1 MLERQENRCCRQR
14 KSNQAVSGREERRR
28 RNMKHMFR
36 TWFLSVTSIAALLA
50 LAAATFA
57 WFTSNRAVST
67 SVATARSGEETLELQ
82 ISSRGGSGFQSMDTA
97 AIQQVNQT
105 SATYLMPVSTADLV
119 NFVYVPLT
127 VNGNASTFEAVKE
140 EKYYYHGRVYL
151 RAQGT
156 GWPQGTKMNLYL
168 DQTDGLLGTNSDG
181 KMLSAARLGLMFDGD
196 ASTAAILRLTEEEL
210 SSSKQAYNTV
220 INGKTLGK
228 NQVLSSKNNN
238 VQAVTD
244 PSVSVADYTISF
256 GNEDVQVPSR
266 PLLSMEL
273 NKVYTV
279 DVYFYLEGCD
289 PDCSDAI
296 DFQQADLHLAF
307 YGMVEEVT
315 G

>member
-1 MLERQENRCCRQR
+1 
-14 KSNQAVSGREERRR
+14 
-28 RNMKHMFR
+28 MKHMFR

-50 LAAATFA
+50 LAAATYA

-82 ISSRGGSGFQSMDTA
+82 ISSRGGSGFQSMDTV

-119 NFVYVPLT
+119 NFVYVPMT
-127 VNGNASTFEAVKE
+127 VNGNASTFEEVKE

-156 GWPQGTKMNLYL
+156 GWPQGTRMNLYL
-168 DQTDGLLGTNSDG
+168 DQTDGLLGTNTDG

-196 ASTAAILRLTEEEL
+196 ASTAAIFRLTEEGL
-210 SSSKQAYNTV
+210 GRKQVYNTV

-228 NQVLSSKNNN
+228 NQVLSSKNHT
-238 VQAVTD
+238 VQVVTD
-244 PSVSVADYTISF
+244 PSVSVADYTVSF
-256 GNEDVQVPSR
+256 GSEDIQIPEKA
-266 PLLSMEL
+266 LLSMEL
-273 NKVYTV
+273 NKVYAV

>member
-1 MLERQENRCCRQR
+1 
-14 KSNQAVSGREERRR
+14 
-28 RNMKHMFR
+28 MKHMFR

-50 LAAATFA
+50 LAAATYA

-119 NFVYVPLT
+119 NFVYVPMT
-127 VNGNASTFEAVKE
+127 VNGNASTFEEVKE

-168 DQTDGLLGTNSDG
+168 DQTDGLLGTNTNG

-210 SSSKQAYNTV
+210 GSKQVYNTV

-228 NQVLSSKNNN
+228 NQVLSSKNHT

-244 PSVSVADYTISF
+244 PSVSVADYTVSF
-256 GNEDVQVPSR
+256 GSEDIQIPETA
-266 PLLSMEL
+266 LLSMEL

-307 YGMVEEVT
+307 YGMVEEGT

>member
-1 MLERQENRCCRQR
+1 
-14 KSNQAVSGREERRR
+14 
-28 RNMKHMFR
+28 MKHMFR

-50 LAAATFA
+50 LAAATYA

-119 NFVYVPLT
+119 NFVYVPMT
-127 VNGNASTFEAVKE
+127 VNGNASTFEEVKE

-156 GWPQGTKMNLYL
+156 GWTQGTRMNLYL
-168 DQTDGLLGTNSDG
+168 DQTDGLLGTNTDG

-210 SSSKQAYNTV
+210 GSKQVYNTV

-228 NQVLSSKNNN
+228 NQVLSSKNHT

-244 PSVSVADYTISF
+244 PSVSVADYTVSF
-256 GNEDVQVPSR
+256 GSEDIQIPETA
-266 PLLSMEL
+266 LLSMEL

>member
-1 MLERQENRCCRQR
+1 
-14 KSNQAVSGREERRR
+14 
-28 RNMKHMFR
+28 MKHMFR

-50 LAAATFA
+50 LAAATYA

-67 SVATARSGEETLELQ
+67 SVATARSSEETLELQ

-119 NFVYVPLT
+119 NFVYVPMT
-127 VNGNASTFEAVKE
+127 VNGNASTFEEVKE

-156 GWPQGTKMNLYL
+156 GWTQGTRMNLYL
-168 DQTDGLLGTNSDG
+168 DQTDGLLGTNTDG

-210 SSSKQAYNTV
+210 GSKQVYNTV

-228 NQVLSSKNNN
+228 NQVLSSKNHT

-244 PSVSVADYTISF
+244 PSVSVADYTVSF
-256 GNEDVQVPSR
+256 GSEDIQIPETA
-266 PLLSMEL
+266 LLSMEL

>member
-1 MLERQENRCCRQR
+1 
-14 KSNQAVSGREERRR
+14 
-28 RNMKHMFR
+28 MKHMFR

-82 ISSRGGSGFQSMDTA
+82 ISSRGGSGFQSMDTV

-105 SATYLMPVSTADLV
+105 STTYLMPVSTADLV
-119 NFVYVPLT
+119 NFVYVPVT
-127 VNGNASTFEAVKE
+127 VNGNASTFEEVKE

-168 DQTDGLLGTNSDG
+168 DQTDGLLGTNADG
-181 KMLSAARLGLMFDGD
+181 KLLSAARLGLMFDGD
-196 ASTAAILRLTEEEL
+196 ASTGVILRLTEEEL
-210 SSSKQAYNTV
+210 GSGRQVYNTV
-220 INGKTLGK
+220 VNGKTLGK
-228 NQVLSSKNNN
+228 NQVLSSQNNK
-238 VQAVTD
+238 VQAVKD
-244 PSVSVADYTISF
+244 PSVPVADYTISL
-256 GNEDVQVPSR
+256 GNDDIQVPSR
-266 PLLSMEL
+266 PLLTMDL
-273 NKVYTV
+273 NKVYTA

>member
-1 MLERQENRCCRQR
+1 
-14 KSNQAVSGREERRR
+14 
-28 RNMKHMFR
+28 MKHMFR

-50 LAAATFA
+50 LAAATYA

-105 SATYLMPVSTADLV
+105 SATYLMSVSTADLV
-119 NFVYVPLT
+119 NFVYVPMT
-127 VNGNASTFEAVKE
+127 VNGNASTFEEVKE

-156 GWPQGTKMNLYL
+156 GWTQGTRMNLYL
-168 DQTDGLLGTNSDG
+168 DQTDGLLGTNTDG

-210 SSSKQAYNTV
+210 GSKQVYNTV

-228 NQVLSSKNNN
+228 NQVLSSKNHT

-244 PSVSVADYTISF
+244 PSVSVADYTVSF
-256 GNEDVQVPSR
+256 GSEDIQIPEKA
-266 PLLSMEL
+266 LLSMEL

>member
-1 MLERQENRCCRQR
+1 
-14 KSNQAVSGREERRR
+14 
-28 RNMKHMFR
+28 MKHMFR

-50 LAAATFA
+50 LAAATYA

-67 SVATARSGEETLELQ
+67 SVATAKSGEETLELQ
-82 ISSRGGSGFQSMDTA
+82 ISSRGGSGFQSMDTV

-105 SATYLMPVSTADLV
+105 SSTYLMPVSTADLV
-119 NFVYVPLT
+119 NFVYVPMT
-127 VNGNASTFEAVKE
+127 VNGNASTFEEVKE

-168 DQTDGLLGTNSDG
+168 DQTDGLLGTNTDG

-210 SSSKQAYNTV
+210 GSKQVYNTV

-228 NQVLSSKNNN
+228 NQVLSSKNHT

-244 PSVSVADYTISF
+244 PSVSVADYTVSF
-256 GNEDVQVPSR
+256 GSEDIQIPETA
-266 PLLSMEL
+266 LLSMEL

>member
-1 MLERQENRCCRQR
+1 
-14 KSNQAVSGREERRR
+14 
-28 RNMKHMFR
+28 MKHMFR

-50 LAAATFA
+50 LAAATYA

-82 ISSRGGSGFQSMDTA
+82 ISSRGGSGFQSMDTV

-119 NFVYVPLT
+119 NFVYVPMT
-127 VNGNASTFEAVKE
+127 VNGNASTFEEVKE

-151 RAQGT
+151 CAQGT
-156 GWPQGTKMNLYL
+156 GWPQGTRMNLYL
-168 DQTDGLLGTNSDG
+168 DQTDGLLGTNTDG

-210 SSSKQAYNTV
+210 GSKQVYNTV

-228 NQVLSSKNNN
+228 NQVLLSKNHK

-244 PSVSVADYTISF
+244 PSVSVADYTVLF
-256 GNEDVQVPSR
+256 GSEDIQIPEKA
-266 PLLSMEL
+266 LLSMEL